1 MRAERQQLIQSL
13 FDEYIEMYA
22 SRDNRLISRFSD
34 NFSGYA
40 GSSDVLITDKNE
52 WVRITKDDFA
62 QVPERLHIE
71 MLNLSLQDLAEDIV
85 VATAFFHIHLPI
97 PDAILSR
104 ETARLVLMFR
114 RESEEWKIVHSG
126 ISIPYG
132 LANSNKNEVYPM
144 TLLEVRNHQLEQI
157 VESRT
162 KELAEAN
169 RQLEMLSNTDGLTN
183 LANRRY
189 FNCMFL
195 NEWNRSCR
203 NGNPLSLIMFDVDYF
218 KQFNDHYGHLT
229 GDACL
234 QTLSHS
240 LSQVRRR
247 VGELVARYGGDEF
260 VVLLPNTDKV
270 AAFETAQQIKQII
283 TSLAIPHEKN
293 NTGIVT
299 ISIGIASLLPSEQ
312 YSHEKLLLQ
321 ADEALYRAKSAGR
334 NCVAG

>member
-52 WVRITKDDFA
+52 WIRITKDDFA

-144 TLLEVRNHQLEQI
+144 TLLDVRNHQLEQI

-203 NGNPLSLIMFDVDYF
+203 NGKPLSLIMFDVDYF

-247 VGELVARYGGDEF
+247 AGELVARYGGDEF
-260 VVLLPNTDKV
+260 VILLPNTDKV

-321 ADEALYRAKSAGR
+321 ADEALYRAESAGR

>member
-52 WVRITKDDFA
+52 WIRITKDDFA

-144 TLLEVRNHQLEQI
+144 TLLDVRNHQLEQI

-203 NGNPLSLIMFDVDYF
+203 NGKPLSLIMFDVDYF

-247 VGELVARYGGDEF
+247 AGELVARYGGDEF
-260 VVLLPNTDKV
+260 VILLPNTDKV

>member
-144 TLLEVRNHQLEQI
+144 TLLDVRNHQLEQI

-247 VGELVARYGGDEF
+247 AGELVARYGGDEF
-260 VVLLPNTDKV
+260 VILLPNTDKV

>member
-52 WVRITKDDFA
+52 WIRITKDDFA

-144 TLLEVRNHQLEQI
+144 TLLDVRNHQLEQI

-247 VGELVARYGGDEF
+247 AGELVARYGGDEF
-260 VVLLPNTDKV
+260 VILLPNTDKV

>member
-13 FDEYIEMYA
+13 FDEYIKMYA